1 MPRRKIP
8 KKAELIQL
16 QKLYKT
22 DEKIAERLGN
32 VSPQLVAYWRRKKNI
47 PKHSFAKFSVDEI
60 RELWERFGDDYRC
73 GLELGISKAAFY
85 NWRRK
90 YGLKEKPA
98 FLKLE
103 QLELKLGGPQSGL
116 KKISGNDNQTIAQKI
131 LANCAGLDKVEIDRS
146 IEIEPDL
153 TVLPKNADQI
163 IESFSQMGLN
173 YVWNP
178 NRIVISLNGIQASL
192 GDFADTNKLIRD
204 FSHRQ
209 NLKYFYETGE
219 GCCHQLVVEKG
230 NILPGQLAV
239 CAGLH
244 TASYGCLGA
253 LGFDIDKTE
262 MANIWATGKLALKVP
277 KTIKI
282 TINGPVPKGVYAR
295 DIVLFA
301 AQKLESE
308 NKGQNKNS
316 VIEFYGNAVSQMS
329 LSERFTLTNMSS
341 LLGSVTAIVPYD
353 NITRRYISKRTNMP
367 YRPALADQNAI
378 YSESYELNIDKLT
391 PQLSQLGSKNEKIMT
406 SVTEKEGIPVNQV
419 IIGSDTNG
427 RFEDLRV
434 AADIIK
440 GKKINP
446 DVRMYVYPSSRA
458 IYLEALKRGLVRAF
472 MEAGVNVMCPGPV
485 PDMDQTIG
493 SLASGETCLATTGY
507 DFEKDIKPNVTIFQ
521 ASPATAVATALT
533 GVITNPTGYIK

>member
-1 MPRRKIP
+1 MLRRKIP

-32 VSPQLVAYWRRKKNI
+32 VTPQLVAYWRRKKNI
-47 PKHSFAKFSVDEI
+47 PKHSFAKFSADEI

-90 YGLKEKPA
+90 YGYKEKPA

-103 QLELKLGGPQSGL
+103 QLELNLGGPQSGR
-116 KKISGNDNQTIAQKI
+116 KKISRNDNLTIVQKI
-131 LANCAGLDKVEIDRS
+131 LAHCAGVERAEVNQP
-146 IEIEPDL
+146 IEVEPDL
-153 TVLPKNADQI
+153 TVLPESAEQI
-163 IESFSQMGLN
+163 IDSFGQMGLN

-178 NRIVISLNGIQASL
+178 NRIVISLNGLLSSTRNQGEI
-192 GDFADTNKLIRD
+192 NKIIRD
-204 FSHRQ
+204 FSRRQ
-209 NLKYFYETGE
+209 NLKYFYEKGE

-239 CAGLH
+239 GSGSQ
-244 TASYGCLGA
+244 TASYGCIGA
-253 LGFDIDKTE
+253 LGLDIDKTK
-262 MANIWATGKLALKVP
+262 MADIWATGKIELKVP
-277 KTIKI
+277 QAVKI
-282 TINGPVPKGVYAR
+282 TINGRIPKGVYAR

-301 AQKLESE
+301 AKNLEGE
-308 NKGQNKNS
+308 ATGGG
-316 VIEFYGNAVSQMS
+316 VIEFYGMAISQMS

-341 LLGSVTAIVPYD
+341 QLGAAAAVVPYD
-353 NITRRYISKRTNMP
+353 TITRRYILRRTNMP
-367 YRPALADQNAI
+367 YRPALADRNAD
-378 YSESYELNIDKLT
+378 YSENYELNIERLA
-391 PQLSQLGSKNEKIMT
+391 PQISLLGSSNEKAI
-406 SVTEKEGIPVNQV
+406 VPVAEREGVPINQV

-440 GKKINP
+440 GKKINA
-446 DVRMYVYPSSRA
+446 DVRMFIYPGSRA
-458 IYLEALKRGLVRAF
+458 IYLEALKRGLIRAF
-472 MEAGVNVMCPGPV
+472 IEAGANVMCPGSI
-485 PDMDQTIG
+485 PDFVKTNGM
-493 SLASGETCLATTGY
+493 LASGETCLATTGY
-507 DFEKDIKPNVTIFQ
+507 DFDENIKEDVKIFQ

-533 GVITNPTGYIK
+533 GVITDPTGYIK